1 LTEIIFYI
9 CVFSQQQREKFSSL
23 YGFAAE
29 FLSLQDRGSEMH
41 LLDNDQAGDGLAF
54 TGLKKASSVPQ
65 ISAEGRASAPSM
77 DHLDALEAQSI
88 YILREAFA
96 RLKKLALLW
105 SLGKDSN
112 VMIWLAR
119 KAFFGRVPFP
129 ALHVDTGKK
138 FPEMYAFRD
147 RYGKEWDLDLRIE
160 PCPPIDAVD
169 PTLPPAARSAARK
182 TEGLKLALSKYG
194 FDGLIAG
201 IRRDEEATRAKERVF
216 SPRGI
221 EGGWDVRDQPP
232 EFWDQFNAS
241 PPPGA
246 HLRVHPILHWTEADI
261 WAYTKRENIPIIRL
275 YLAQNGRRYRSL
287 GDADITF
294 PIASSAS
301 DIDEILAELELTKV
315 PERAGRALDHETE
328 DAFERLR
335 ATGYL

>member
-1 LTEIIFYI
+1 MT
-9 CVFSQQQREKFSSL
+9 
-23 YGFAAE
+23 
-29 FLSLQDRGSEMH
+29 SLQPS
-41 LLDNDQAGDGLAF
+41 LAPSA
-54 TGLKKASSVPQ
+54 TSSPVAP
-65 ISAEGRASAPSM
+65 PSM
-77 DHLDALEAQSI
+77 DHLDALEAQSV

-119 KAFFGRVPFP
+119 KAFFGKVPFP

-147 RYGKEWDLDLRIE
+147 IYAKEWSLDLRVDF
-160 PCPPIDAVD
+160 CPPVESID

-182 TEGLKLALSKYG
+182 TEGLKLALAKYG

-232 EFWDQFNAS
+232 EFWDHFNAAVPS
-241 PPPGA
+241 GA
-246 HLRVHPILHWTEADI
+246 HLRIHPILHWTEADI
-261 WAYTKRENIPIIRL
+261 WAYTRREGIPIIPL
-275 YLAQNGRRYRSL
+275 YLAKDGQRYRSL

-294 PIASSAS
+294 PVAS
-301 DIDEILAELELTKV
+301 DAASIDDILIELEATKI

-335 ATGYL
+335 VAGYL